1 VLREESIIYT
11 RFLILVILFSN
22 ELRSSLFSLSI
33 NYSSFEES
41 IKLLNPLNIISLPIE
56 SMVNKK
62 AAKNAE

>member
-1 VLREESIIYT
+1 MLREESIIYT